1 MQHNKHKRDDLAA
14 TSEAPQ
20 TLIPSLN
27 KHQEESASCVLR
39 LWLLITKK
47 KGRRK
52 RDYCT
57 FNSVSTSHTVSS
69 TDVDTDTNFIGQSV
83 LKISAAL

>member
-47 KGRRK
+47 KKKEEEKEITARLIVFPLP
-52 RDYCT
+52 T
-57 FNSVSTSHTVSS
+57 
-69 TDVDTDTNFIGQSV
+69 
-83 LKISAAL
+83 L